1 LSPEK
6 DDLNQH
12 LFKTQDELVGF
23 LVVSGY
29 TTWITS
35 HPRHI
40 STHQPL
46 DSESKIQDS
55 SKDSE
60 IKLQDSS
67 KAPLRKRSEAEE
79 SKIKDS
85 WAFAPGAKQL
95 RLGDSESKIK
105 EPWAFAPGAKQL
117 RLGDSESKIKE
128 PWAFAPGAKQL
139 RLGDSEYE
147 EIPLL
152 ELGQIEVHPD
162 YQNQGIGSQMMRIMF
177 ERYPCSSFCLELGSE
192 DDQLMQFY
200 TKHGFVGFYYCW
212 DDEIYHLIR
221 IYSEDLYTH
230 LKGKS
235 HNTGEKT
242 YGEKTYGEKTYGEK
256 TYGEKTYG
264 EKTYGEKTYG
274 EKTYGEK
281 TYGEKTYG
289 EKTYGEKHLPYQH
302 LRTHLQK
309 NSQPCCDVGI
319 LGCVWCSK
327 KKFVSSDSSTLP
339 I

>member
-79 SKIKDS
+79 SKIK
-85 WAFAPGAKQL
+85 
-95 RLGDSESKIK
+95 ES
-105 EPWAFAPGAKQL
+105 WAFAPGAKQL

-256 TYGEKTYG
+256 TYGEK
-264 EKTYGEKTYG
+264 
-274 EKTYGEK
+274 
-281 TYGEKTYG
+281 
-289 EKTYGEKHLPYQH
+289 HLPYQH